1 MAFRKFIF
9 VNLDGDYEELTP
21 NTDSIALDTFTTG
34 GTSATV
40 PSGGGAMGGNLEMD
54 SNRIIGLADPVGDQD
69 AATKAFVIASLDG
82 LDVKQSVLAATT
94 SGDGNITFS
103 GSAPDTIDGIS
114 VKTLGARILVKNQ
127 TAPAENGIYEVTV
140 VGGGTDDNTW
150 ARSSDADTIADF
162 NANAFTFVEEGST
175 NEDTGWVVTTEPATL
190 GTDPITWTQFSKKG
204 VNTASFGVE
213 IVSNDIRLNL
223 EATGDGTGGL
233 EITSDEVGINFS
245 VSPFNQDGRP
255 VQASDLASTSAGEGA
270 SIIGIQ
276 DVGAFFTGTDVEAAL
291 QEIGADLASST
302 LSLVTATTDGTGVTK
317 GDLLYYSANDIVST
331 MPISSLHRA
340 IGVAA
345 ETVGASSTVSIIRQG
360 IVTGV
365 ISSATAGDQ
374 YWWSGS
380 AWTATQPSTSG
391 NYVWRIGVAANAD
404 DGLIWPEFVKKNS

>member
-9 VNLDGDYEELTP
+9 VNSGGDYEELTP
-21 NTDSIALDTFTTG
+21 DSDSIALDTFTTG
-34 GTSATV
+34 GTAATV
-40 PSGGGAMGGNLEMD
+40 PAGGGAMGGNLEMD
-54 SNRIIGLADPVGDQD
+54 DNKIIGLADPVDPQD
-69 AATKAFVIASLDG
+69 GVNLRTLTANLDG
-82 LDVKQSVLAATT
+82 LDVKLSVTAATT
-94 SGDGNITFS
+94 SGDGNITFG
-103 GSAPDTIDGIS
+103 GSAPDSIDGIS
-114 VKTLGARILVKNQ
+114 VKTLGVRILVKNQ

-150 ARSSDADTIADF
+150 ARSADADTIADF
-162 NANAFTFVEEGST
+162 NANAFTFVEEGTT

-204 VNTASFGVE
+204 VNTASLGVE
-213 IVSNDIRLNL
+213 IVSNNIQLNL

-276 DVGAFFTGTDVEAAL
+276 DVGGYFTGTDVEAAL
-291 QEIGADLASST
+291 QEIGADLSGVSAST
-302 LSLVTATTDGTGVTK
+302 VTATTDGTGVTA
-317 GDLLYYSANDIVST
+317 GDLLYYSASGIVST

-345 ETVGASSTVSIIRQG
+345 TTVGASSVVTVIREG
-360 IVTGV
+360 LVAGV
-365 ISSATAGDQ
+365 IAAATPGDQ

-380 AWTATQPSTSG
+380 AWTATIPSTSG
-391 NYVWRIGVAANAD
+391 NYVWRIGVAETATS
-404 DGLIWPEFVKKNS
+404 GLVWPEFVKKNS